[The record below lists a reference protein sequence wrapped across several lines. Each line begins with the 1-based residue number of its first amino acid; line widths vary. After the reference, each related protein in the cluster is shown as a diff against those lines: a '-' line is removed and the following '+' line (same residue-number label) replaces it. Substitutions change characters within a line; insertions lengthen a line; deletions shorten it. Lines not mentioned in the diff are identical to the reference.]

1 MNFKR
6 AYSRMCFW
14 GRQVER
20 SFEKKIERICD
31 VARNILRPVGPP
43 NWFFSVCL
51 FPKPIMI

>member
-6 AYSRMCFW
+6 AYSRMCFG

-31 VARNILRPVGPP
+31 VARNILCPVGPP
-43 NWFFSVCL
+43 NRFFSVCL